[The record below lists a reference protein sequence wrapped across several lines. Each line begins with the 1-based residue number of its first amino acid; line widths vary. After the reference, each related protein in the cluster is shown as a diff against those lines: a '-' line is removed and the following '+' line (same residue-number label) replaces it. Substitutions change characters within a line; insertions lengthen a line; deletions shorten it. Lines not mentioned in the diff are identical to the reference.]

1 MRQGDKK
8 LVYRLIQLF
17 SSTEI
22 FSKRRKIYTRM
33 KENQSYILKLMLNIS
48 ISTPTHH
55 HQLVGFATW
64 LLRMRSNNSHV
75 PTRDLGREIMLIKPS
90 KYYRLICFFVGR
102 SEKGFA
108 FDCSST

>member
-33 KENQSYILKLMLNIS
+33 KENQSYILISKHKIS
-48 ISTPTHH
+48 IYAPTHPLH
-55 HQLVGFATW
+55 VVGYEMK
-64 LLRMRSNNSHV
+64 LLRMSRKTS
-75 PTRDLGREIMLIKPS
+75 
-90 KYYRLICFFVGR
+90 
-102 SEKGFA
+102 
-108 FDCSST
+108 